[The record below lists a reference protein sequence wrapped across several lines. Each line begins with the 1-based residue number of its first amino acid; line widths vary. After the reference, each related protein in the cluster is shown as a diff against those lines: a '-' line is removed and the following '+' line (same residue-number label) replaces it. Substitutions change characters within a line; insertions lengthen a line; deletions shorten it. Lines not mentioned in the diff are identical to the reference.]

1 MFQRDGEAAIK
12 AREKMLNTMNVH
24 IRAEGLRTL
33 TEKVPLGRLHDSSTG
48 LTFSIV
54 PNAVADSGSGRDVDM
69 ETSCD
74 DQNDDSII

>member
-54 PNAVADSGSGRDVDM
+54 PNAFAEHSGRELDM
-69 ETSCD
+69 ETSFDEQD
-74 DQNDDSII
+74 DEDSRS